1 MITLLVM
8 RARGIPVTEGLRL
21 LPDVLRLLRGLAAD
35 RTLPWTVRARVWVA
49 LAWLI
54 SPIDLIPEFLPVIG
68 AVDDV
73 IVVAIALRSLIRR
86 AGPGTVQRHWRGPRT
101 GWPPCPGSAGSR
113 SRHRAHRQPAEPG
126 PGACPVLPGQGIVPA
141 LALGHDRG
149 MRIRAELAVSAPAQ
163 DAWAVAGER
172 FGEIGGWAPAVTRC
186 GAYPR
191 QVARS
196 GHRIRLRT
204 TPADVALT

>member
-1 MITLLVM
+1 MLVPVLLSVAATLLTTWLLLVITLLVM

-21 LPDVLRLLRGLAAD
+21 LPDVLRLLRGLAPD

-86 AGPGTVQRHWRGPRT
+86 AGPGTVQRHWRGTPHGLAAVSRLCRLPI
-101 GWPPCPGSAGSR
+101 PP
-113 SRHRAHRQPAEPG
+113 PG
-126 PGACPVLPGQGIVPA
+126 PPPA
-141 LALGHDRG
+141 R
-149 MRIRAELAVSAPAQ
+149 
-163 DAWAVAGER
+163 
-172 FGEIGGWAPAVTRC
+172 
-186 GAYPR
+186 
-191 QVARS
+191 
-196 GHRIRLRT
+196 
-204 TPADVALT
+204 